1 MNQYQGYVQQLC
13 PKSPTGSFGGVTAGA
28 NERDVGRKGEEG
40 EMPQRLREL
49 AAEA

>member
-13 PKSPTGSFGGVTAGA
+13 PKSPTGSFGGVTADA
-28 NERDVGRKGEEG
+28 NERDVGRKEEG

-49 AAEA
+49 AAEAS